1 MADLAYGGWS
11 GDPLRWCSRCQGYRW
26 PRHKHVP
33 ALGGFITVKMTV
45 DTSVLEAS
53 FADMAASLAR
63 LTKDGVGIST
73 TDAETA
79 LRRMQHG

>member
-1 MADLAYGGWS
+1 
-11 GDPLRWCSRCQGYRW
+11 
-26 PRHKHVP
+26 VP